1 MKRRL
6 LLAAVLVLTAGLTIS
21 LAGATTSSAGGHVK
35 NFKHIFVIM
44 MENTGIEAL
53 QGNTNA
59 PWINQAMQTYAVAG
73 NYYGVTH
80 PSQPNYIAST
90 AGTTAGVPDDN
101 DVTVNLPN
109 IVDQLE
115 AKHHTWKAYMQGLSL
130 CTTKLDHAC
139 GNQLYERKHDPFVSF
154 ADVQSNP
161 ARMADIVDFSQLATD
176 LASKGGKA
184 VPDFA
189 YISPD
194 QCHDMHG
201 RGGGGSSDPCDFSNE
216 QQLIAAG
223 DTFLKR
229 ERLHGFADR
238 LRLRRHPRL
247 LRRQPGRR
255 PRPHARHPAEPVQ
268 GPDCVLPALQP
279 LLDARDDRGQLEP
292 RLSRL
297 HVRRDEREADE
308 RPDRLGRLLLR
319 SWAGPVPAWLHLDF
333 RA

>member
-6 LLAAVLVLTAGLTIS
+6 LCLAVLVLTAGLTIS

-115 AKHHTWKAYMQGLSL
+115 AKHHTWKAYMQDLSL

-161 ARMADIVDFSQLATD
+161 ARMANIVDFSQLSTD
-176 LASKGGKA
+176 LSTNT
-184 VPDFA
+184 VPDFS

-194 QCHDMHG
+194 QCNDMHG
-201 RGGGGSSDPCDFSNE
+201 RGGGGPSDPCDFSNE

-223 DTFLKR
+223 DTFLKNTVNAITSSKAWDG
-229 ERLHGFADR
+229 ESVIFITWDESDFTGSPTNFGFGDTRGCCDAN
-238 LRLRRHPRL
+238 
-247 LRRQPGRR
+247 PGGG
-255 PRPHARHPAEPVQ
+255 H
-268 GPDCVLPALQP
+268 VLTLVIQRNQSKDPTASYQLYNHYSM
-279 LLDARDDRGQLEP
+279 LATIEDSWNLGCLAFTCDATNVKPMSDLTG
-292 RLSRL
+292 
-297 HVRRDEREADE
+297 
-308 RPDRLGRLLLR
+308 
-319 SWAGPVPAWLHLDF
+319 
-333 RA
+333 